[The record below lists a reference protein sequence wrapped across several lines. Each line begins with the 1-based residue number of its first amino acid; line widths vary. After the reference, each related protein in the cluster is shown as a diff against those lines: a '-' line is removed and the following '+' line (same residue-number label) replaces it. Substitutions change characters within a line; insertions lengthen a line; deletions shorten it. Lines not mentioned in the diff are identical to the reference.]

1 MEIRGESISYASF
14 KNKQINKRENILI
27 KQIEELENSTDD
39 RNIEHLEN
47 LKTELYDIRN
57 DKLKGFMIRSKAQYI
72 DQGEKPTKYFCGL
85 EKHNYTSK
93 IIGQV
98 EKDDG
103 SIIMEQTEILKE
115 AELFYRSLYE
125 NKDDTLE
132 NINLEEYMKDANMNK
147 LTNEETEKLENK

>member
-57 DKLKGFMIRSKAQYI
+57 
-72 DQGEKPTKYFCGL
+72 KPKF
-85 EKHNYTSK
+85 
-93 IIGQV
+93 
-98 EKDDG
+98 
-103 SIIMEQTEILKE
+103 
-115 AELFYRSLYE
+115 
-125 NKDDTLE
+125 
-132 NINLEEYMKDANMNK
+132 
-147 LTNEETEKLENK
+147 